1 MNQTKKVIIQKEQL
15 LTDFSQL
22 SEWLQTY
29 WYFLENL
36 PLDIFVDTQEVI
48 HHLRNQ
54 HHHLL
59 NAKLKLQTIDMIGAT
74 VQFALEHMQASELV
88 FHLPVHAPKEVAGDY
103 KEIANLA
110 IRIEDVEN
118 SLQQLVHQVIYLSE
132 NLPEQTTERISPI
145 LRTIASFFKAIVRKD
160 MEDMEVEL
168 NQINLL
174 TATKDGHLL
183 IQEIGKMT
191 RDIYNSLQDLSVDLN
206 AEGIRHVTD
215 KMPDAVEK
223 LYSVI
228 QRLEDAANDNLD
240 FLENLL
246 QQCEQNIELL
256 ETTQQGLQGAID
268 GLQHFSDSHQE
279 ISMELQ
285 PILDQLQSNT
295 QQQISTLLNNIH
307 NEETTLIAIMSNQ
320 GFQDLTGQTLKKIID
335 FMEQLELRL
344 LELIQKYSSGLG
356 STEGKPIGLQMSR
369 VDVGIEGEEI
379 NLHGPDEVAEQK
391 STQGD
396 VDSLLAEMGF

>member
-1 MNQTKKVIIQKEQL
+1 MKQTKKVIIQKEQL

-36 PLDIFVDTQEVI
+36 PLDIFVDTEEVI

-59 NAKLKLQTIDMIGAT
+59 HTKLKLQTIDMIGAT

-88 FHLPVHAPKEVAGDY
+88 FHLPVHSPKEVAGDY

-110 IRIEDVEN
+110 IRIEDMEN
-118 SLQQLVHQVIYLSE
+118 SLQQLVHQVLYLSE
-132 NLPEQTTERISPI
+132 NLPEQTAERISPI

-183 IQEIGKMT
+183 VQEIGKMT
-191 RDIYNSLQDLSVDLN
+191 RDIYNSLQDLSVNLN

-215 KMPDAVEK
+215 EMPDAVQK

-256 ETTQQGLQGAID
+256 EATQQSLQGAID
-268 GLQHFSDSHQE
+268 DLQHFSDSHKE

-285 PILDQLQSNT
+285 PILAQLQSNT

-344 LELIQKYSSGLG
+344 LELIQKYSPGLG
-356 STEGKPIGLQMSR
+356 STEENPVASHMSR